1 MARITLPEDSPMALR
16 ARLAALAC
24 LAACA
29 ATTTPTFAQ
38 KVMTPGGWEMATSIT
53 RELEGQP
60 TEQMGRHTIKM
71 CLTPEFLASDPYFN
85 PNLDDQ
91 RMAAQQIQCTSDK
104 LVREGDS
111 ASWTMACTMKDGTS
125 LTAHVRNSATA
136 ETVRLNTVQD
146 IERPGGNKG
155 RVTMGGEGRHI
166 GECTEEMSKP
176 TPPVRSKAKQ

>member
-1 MARITLPEDSPMALR
+1 MTRSVSL
-16 ARLAALAC
+16 ALAC

-29 ATTTPTFAQ
+29 VATPAWAQ
-38 KVMTPGGWEMATSIT
+38 KVMTPGGWEMVTSIT

-111 ASWTMACTMKDGTS
+111 ASWTMACEMKDGTR
-125 LTAHVRNSATA
+125 LNARLRNSATA
-136 ETVRLNTVQD
+136 ETVTLHTVQD
-146 IERPGGNKG
+146 IERPGGGKG
-155 RVTMGGEGRHI
+155 RVTMAGEGRYI
-166 GECTEEMSKP
+166 GECSDDMRKP
-176 TPPVRSKAKQ
+176 APPVPGKGRD